1 MIRRGITLSLMC
13 ASVLYAEEL
22 VNLSDITVTATR
34 VETATVSLAL
44 SIEKKE
50 SKEIELDQV
59 VFQKDLLNSLSNVLV
74 TQTTSGV
81 GHMISVRTPISTQPY
96 FLYLQDGIPV
106 QSSGFFNHNA
116 LAYTSFE
123 SADSVE
129 VLKGAGTALYGSDA
143 VSAVIN
149 VGSAKPDGKAQ
160 SSAKVNVGSNGY
172 KHTYLKNAGKMG
184 EATNY
189 EVGVGYTE
197 SDGYRDHTA
206 HKRYEVMAKFSTM
219 LDEENNIETSF
230 SYNKTEA
237 QQAGTL
243 TLEELES
250 GSTSVGNIADKLT
263 QVDPQR
269 KFDFMRASV
278 KWDNY
283 SYENLDISTI
293 AYVRNTRNRYTA
305 TWEPNL
311 AQNDSEQTSV
321 GLMHKTEQKFSWG
334 QMTYGLDMEYTN
346 GTVAYT
352 QAFDYVPTG
361 WGSTVDKGLIYDY
374 DVDYVALAPYLQSHI
389 ILSQNLFLDAGLRY
403 DYNAFDYTN
412 NTDSGQYG
420 ESSYYRPSDRTDSF
434 NHLSPK
440 LALSYRPNERTSYYA
455 RYANGFRIPSA
466 TRLYSQSR
474 TSDATQ
480 FSLDPETTDTFELGF
495 KKRFETSS
503 IDLAYYYMTIT
514 DTIVRREA
522 DNGDR
527 YYENGGESLHQGVE
541 LTYKQKINE
550 AFSTLLAASY
560 SKSNYLDDIE
570 FNDNEMAAAPRE
582 KVNFRL
588 FYTPSDALTLMGE
601 IQYIGSYYMDDANTR
616 SYGGYTIGNIKL
628 NYQMNKQVKIFAKVD
643 NVTDEYYAE
652 KADYAFGSERYT
664 PALPRAF
671 YTGIEYRF

>member
-1 MIRRGITLSLMC
+1 MIQKGMTFSLLC
-13 ASVLYAEEL
+13 VSALYAQEL

-34 VETATVSLAL
+34 VETATVSQAL

-50 SKEIELDQV
+50 SKEIDLDQV
-59 VFQKDLLNSLSNVLV
+59 MFQKDLFNSLSNVLV

-81 GHMISVRTPISTQPY
+81 GHMLSVRTPISTQPY

-123 SADSVE
+123 SANNVE

-149 VGSAKPDGKAQ
+149 VGSQKPDGKAL
-160 SSAKVNVGSNGY
+160 SSARVNVGSNGY

-189 EVGVGYTE
+189 EIGAGYTE

-206 HKRYEVMAKFSTM
+206 HKRYEMMAKFSTM
-219 LDEENNIETSF
+219 INEENNLETSF

-237 QQAGTL
+237 KQAGWL

-250 GSTSVGNIADKLT
+250 GSTSVGNIAKKLS

-269 KFDFMRASV
+269 KFDFARASL

-283 SYENLDISTI
+283 SFENLDISTI

-311 AQNDSEQTSV
+311 ANNDSEQTTI
-321 GLMHKTEQKFSWG
+321 GMMHKTEQKHSWG
-334 QMTYGLDMEYTN
+334 KITYGLDAEYTK
-346 GTVAYT
+346 GSVLYK

-361 WGSTVDKGLIYDY
+361 WGSSVDKGLIYDY
-374 DVDYVALAPYLQSHI
+374 DVDYMALAPYTQTHI
-389 ILSQNLFLDAGLRY
+389 KLGNTLSVDAGIRY
-403 DYNAFDYTN
+403 DYNSFDYTN
-412 NTDSGQYG
+412 NTQSGQYG
-420 ESSYYRPSDRTDSF
+420 DSSYYRPDDRIDSF

-440 LALSYRPNERTSYYA
+440 LSFSYRPNEQTSYYL

-466 TRLYSQSR
+466 TRLYSQSK

-480 FSLDPETTDTFELGF
+480 FSLDPETTDTFEIGY
-495 KKRFETSS
+495 KQRFSKSS
-503 IDLAYYYMTIT
+503 IDLSVYYMTIS

-522 DNGDR
+522 SNKDR
-527 YYENGGESLHQGVE
+527 YYENGGESVHQGIE
-541 LTYKQKINE
+541 LTYKQKINSQF
-550 AFSTLLAASY
+550 ATTLAASY
-560 SKSNYLDDIE
+560 SKSNYVDDVQ
-570 FNDNEMAAAPRE
+570 FGDNEMASAPR
-582 KVNFRL
+582 KKANFRL
-588 FYTPSDALTLMGE
+588 FYTPNDALTLMAE
-601 IQYIGSYYMDDANTR
+601 VQYIGSYYMDDANEN
-616 SYGGYTIGNIKL
+616 SYNGYTIGNIKL
-628 NYQMNKQVKIFAKVD
+628 NYQMNKALKIFAKVD
-643 NVTDEYYAE
+643 NITDEYYAE
-652 KADYAFGSERYT
+652 KADYAYGSARYT
-664 PALPRAF
+664 PALPRSF
-671 YTGIEYRF
+671 YAGVEYKF

>member
-1 MIRRGITLSLMC
+1 MIKRGITLSLLC
-13 ASVLYAEEL
+13 ATVLYAENL

-34 VETATVSLAL
+34 VEMPTVVQPL
-44 SIEKKE
+44 SIEKKDSE
-50 SKEIELDQV
+50 EIALDQV

-149 VGSAKPDGKAQ
+149 VGSKKPTGKAQ
-160 SSAKVNVGSNGY
+160 SSAKVNMGSDGY
-172 KHTYLKNAGKMG
+172 MHTYLKNTGTIG

-189 EVGVGYTE
+189 ELGVGYTQ

-219 LDEENNIETSF
+219 INEENNLETSF

-237 QQAGTL
+237 EQAGWL

-250 GSTSVGNIADKLT
+250 ASTSAGNIADKLS

-283 SYENLDISTI
+283 SFENFDISTI

-311 AQNDSEQTSV
+311 PANDSEQTSV
-321 GLMHKTEQKFSWG
+321 GIMHKTEQKLSWG
-334 QMTYGLDMEYTN
+334 KMTYGLDAEYTK
-346 GTVAYT
+346 GSVSYV

-361 WGSTVDKGLIYDY
+361 WGSSVDKGLIYDY
-374 DVDYVALAPYLQSHI
+374 DVDYTALAPYIQTHI
-389 ILSQNLFLDAGLRY
+389 EFGGNFFVDAGLRY
-403 DYNAFDYTN
+403 DYNGFDYTN
-412 NTDSGQYG
+412 NTQSGQYG
-420 ESSYYRPSDRTDSF
+420 DSSYYRPTDRTDSF

-440 LALSYRPNERTSYYA
+440 ISLSYRPNERTSYYV

-480 FSLDPETTDTFELGF
+480 FSLDPETTDTFEIGY
-495 KKRFETSS
+495 KQRFSKSS
-503 IDLAYYYMTIT
+503 IDLSVYYMTIS

-522 DNGDR
+522 ANKDR
-527 YYENGGESLHQGVE
+527 YYENGGKSLHQGIE
-541 LTYKQKINE
+541 LTYKQKIN
-550 AFSTLLAASY
+550 AQFATSLAASY
-560 SKSNYLDDIE
+560 SKSNYVNDIQYD
-570 FNDNEMAAAPRE
+570 DNEMAGAPRE
-582 KVNFRL
+582 KINFRL
-588 FYTPSDALTLMGE
+588 FYTPTDTFTVMAE
-601 IQYIGSYYMDDANTR
+601 IQYVGSYYMDDSNEH
-616 SYGGYTIGNIKL
+616 SYDGYTVGNIKA
-628 NYQMNKQVKIFAKVD
+628 NYQVNKSLKFFAKVN
-643 NVTDEYYAE
+643 NVTDETYAE
-652 KADYAFGSERYT
+652 KADYAYGSERYT
-664 PALPRAF
+664 PALPRSVYA
-671 YTGIEYRF
+671 GIEYTF